1 VNTILA
7 AHGLVWDLDENGR
20 LIRVLPD
27 NASDQVT
34 SAVQELA
41 SQQFQAAR
49 ELLRA
54 GQDAFNST
62 PRRDRDTCAN
72 VFDAMESVG
81 RTRFGGATFG
91 DVLNNLRT
99 RGGIDRFTLST
110 LRSIETVRN
119 NHFGHGAHDPF
130 GLLPAEVDFIYL
142 ACIAGILLLVRL

>member
-1 VNTILA
+1 MLSTQHPGGIA
-7 AHGLVWDLDENGR
+7 
-20 LIRVLPD
+20 IRAL
-27 NASDQVT
+27 
-34 SAVQELA
+34 
-41 SQQFQAAR
+41 
-49 ELLRA
+49 
-54 GQDAFNST
+54 
-62 PRRDRDTCAN
+62 N

-91 DVLNNLRT
+91 DVLDNLRT

-119 NHFGHGAHDPF
+119 NHFGHGARDPF